1 MARSGKIGEIF
12 NVEANFTQ
20 VLVMIWLIKLEW
32 RVVVFLS
39 LASYP
44 LLAIFKLLGFN
55 YNRVDFISHKVDDV
69 DILSK
74 INFLYDDAMASATV
88 AINAKAEGDLVISWS
103 KGYIYVPAPWW
114 KTEFFEMRFEDV
126 NLNQKYFY
134 KFEGEGL
141 RYGIVEFLKCI
152 REDSESFLMS
162 HQDMIEEVRR
172 LNKFYLIK
180 MLPLFSMGLDGMQQL
195 SLREVQLEELNL
207 LKDFDKF
214 CKNII

>member
-1 MARSGKIGEIF
+1 MGEDLSNQIRI
-12 NVEANFTQ
+12 AGGS
-20 VLVMIWLIKLEW
+20 I
-32 RVVVFLS
+32 LS

-44 LLAIFKLLGFN
+44 LLAIFKLLGFD

-88 AINAKAEGDLVISWS
+88 AINANAEGDLVISGS

-114 KTEFFEMRFEDV
+114 KTEFFELRFEDV

-141 RYGIVEFLKCI
+141 RYEIVEFLKCI

-162 HQDMIEEVRR
+162 HQDMIEEVRV
-172 LNKFYLIK
+172 LNKFVSNTNVTVI
-180 MLPLFSMGLDGMQQL
+180 
-195 SLREVQLEELNL
+195 
-207 LKDFDKF
+207 
-214 CKNII
+214 